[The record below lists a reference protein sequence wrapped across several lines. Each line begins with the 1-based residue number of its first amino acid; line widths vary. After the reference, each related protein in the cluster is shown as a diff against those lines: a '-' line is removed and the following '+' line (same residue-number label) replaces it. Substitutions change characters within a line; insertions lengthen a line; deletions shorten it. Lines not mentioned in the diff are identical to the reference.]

1 MKHFAVTILG
11 NNSALP
17 AYGRHPTSQI
27 VHYSDQ
33 LYMVDCGEGTQ
44 MQLATYRIKGHKIKA
59 IFISH
64 LHGDHYFGL
73 IGLINSFSLL
83 GRQTELTIYGP
94 GGLKTI
100 LELQLQ
106 AARTSL
112 NFPLHIIELS
122 RDQNSIVHQE
132 AELEVT
138 CFPTIHRIDC
148 FGFKFQE
155 IHKKRKLKLEEVT
168 IHHIPAYFYSRLQAG
183 EDYTDKEGQIIANSL
198 LTEPPP
204 RGRSY
209 VYFADTLFDKDLA
222 KQAFQADLV
231 YHESTY
237 LEDRAERAA
246 DRFHSTSKQAATLA
260 LQAEAKRLLIG
271 HFSSI
276 YSDLTSL
283 LAEAREVYPNTEIAA
298 EGACFLV

>member
-27 VHYSDQ
+27 VHFSDH

-44 MQLATYRIKGHKIKA
+44 MQLAAYRIKGHKIKA

-83 GRQTELTIYGP
+83 GRQSELTICGP
-94 GGLKTI
+94 IGLKAI

-112 NFPLHIIELS
+112 NFPIQFMELS
-122 RDQNSIVHQE
+122 REQHRIVHQE
-132 AELEVT
+132 ADLEVS

-148 FGFKFQE
+148 FGFRFQE
-155 IHKKRKLKLEEVT
+155 VHKKRKLKLQE
-168 IHHIPAYFYSRLQAG
+168 IHARGIPASFYSRLQAG
-183 EDYTDKEGQIIANSL
+183 EDYTDKQGNTIANSQ
-198 LTEPPP
+198 LTDPPP
-204 RGRSY
+204 HGRSY
-209 VYFADTLFDKDLA
+209 VYFADTLFDKNLA
-222 KQAFQADLV
+222 THAIQADLI

-237 LEDRAERAA
+237 LDDRAERAA
-246 DRFHSTSKQAATLA
+246 DRYHSTSKQAATLA

-276 YSDLTSL
+276 YSDLTPL
-283 LAEAREVYPNTEIAA
+283 LAEAREVYPNTEIAE